1 MPFLGGV
8 TRLSSAWAIIG
19 GSGGIG
25 PRHGVARG
33 ATPRIPPMIEDRSA
47 GAGVAAAVPAGSPVL
62 KLLNRESAILDFNRR
77 VLAQAR
83 RADVPLLERLRYLTI
98 VSSNLDEFFEVRFA
112 DYLEASRSPHTT
124 VSSADVRAVV
134 TAAHA
139 LIDEQYRV
147 FNDELMPAL
156 QRRGL
161 VVLNHAVRDAAQ
173 RKWVARFFEQQV
185 RPLLVPVGLDPSHP
199 FPQVA
204 NKSLNFICRLGGRDA
219 FGRENLIAIVKVPR
233 ALPRVIRLPDA
244 LCPGK
249 QAYVLLTSVIRAH
262 LAELF
267 PGRTVESFSQFRVTR
282 DSDLDV
288 DEDEVTNLRQALRT
302 GLSTRHYG
310 QAIRLEVVN
319 TCPQALSSFLLTQF
333 GLSEDALFRVNG
345 PVNLG
350 RLTELVDQAAADDLR
365 FPPFEPAWP
374 KRRLP
379 PGRSIFDALRQGDL
393 LLHHPFE
400 SFDPVV
406 QFLREA
412 VDDPDVLA
420 IKQTI
425 YRTGAKSVLM
435 ELLIEAARRGKDVM
449 CVVELKAR
457 FDEEANIN
465 WAERLEAVGA
475 QVVYGIVGLKT
486 HAKLLLVTRREGK
499 KLQRYVHLSTGNYNP
514 RTAELYTDVG
524 YLTCDAGLTLDADA
538 VFLQLASQVKLKAP
552 RHLVTAPF
560 VLHRRLLAHIHQVAQ
575 AARQRA
581 PARIVAKINAL
592 TDPALIHALVAAG
605 QAGAK
610 IDLIVRGA
618 CMLPPGVP
626 GLTGRIRVRSVVG
639 RFLEHTRVLYFR
651 WGDGDDGEALYLSSA
666 DWMTRNMLGRIELA
680 WPVRDRA
687 LRQRVIDEC
696 LVPYLHDTLDAW
708 SLAADGQYTRV
719 GNHGV
724 SAQQALMR
732 RYHSTPD

>member
-1 MPFLGGV
+1 M
-8 TRLSSAWAIIG
+8 TD
-19 GSGGIG
+19 
-25 PRHGVARG
+25 
-33 ATPRIPPMIEDRSA
+33 DRSFSA
-47 GAGVAAAVPAGSPVL
+47 MPVPAAPGSRPVL

-77 VLAQAR
+77 VLAQAQ
-83 RADVPLLERLRYLTI
+83 RADVPLLERLRYITI
-98 VSSNLDEFFEVRFA
+98 VASNLDEFFEVRFA
-112 DYLEASRSPHTT
+112 DYLEASRLPNTPVSRSDVQT
-124 VSSADVRAVV
+124 VSA
-134 TAAHA
+134 AAHA

-147 FNDELMPAL
+147 FNEEVVPAL

-161 VVLNHAVRDAAQ
+161 TVLSHAERDAAQ
-173 RKWVARFFEQQV
+173 REWVARFFEQQV
-185 RPLLVPVGLDPSHP
+185 RPLLMPVGLDPSHP
-199 FPQVA
+199 FPTVA
-204 NKSLNFICRLGGRDA
+204 NKSLNFICRLEGRDA
-219 FGRENLIAIVKVPR
+219 FGRENLIAIIKVPR
-233 ALPRVIRLPDA
+233 ALPRVIRLPEA
-244 LCPGK
+244 LSGGK

-262 LAELF
+262 LGDMF
-267 PGRTVESFSQFRVTR
+267 PGRRAESFSQFRVTR

-310 QAIRLEVVN
+310 QAIRLEVVA
-319 TCPQALSSFLLTQF
+319 TCPNELSQFLLTQF
-333 GLSEDALFRVNG
+333 GLPEDALYRVNG

-350 RLTELVDQAAADDLR
+350 RLTQLIDQVVADELR

-374 KRRLP
+374 KQRLP
-379 PGRSIFDALRQGDL
+379 PGMSIFDSLRQRDL

-412 VDDPDVLA
+412 VNDPEVLA

-435 ELLIEAARRGKDVM
+435 ELLIEAARRGKEVM

-514 RTAELYTDVG
+514 RTARQYTDVG
-524 YLTCDAGLTLDADA
+524 YLTADPGLTLDADA

-560 VLHRRLLAHIHQVAQ
+560 VLHRRMLAHIHQVEQ
-575 AARQRA
+575 AARA
-581 PARIVAKINAL
+581 GLPARIVAKINAL
-592 TDPALIHALVAAG
+592 TDPALIHALAAAG
-605 QAGAK
+605 QAGAN

-626 GLTGRIRVRSVVG
+626 GLTERIRVRSVVG
-639 RFLEHTRVLYFR
+639 RFLEHSRVLYFC
-651 WGDGDDGEALYLSSA
+651 WGEGDDDEALYLSSA
-666 DWMTRNMLGRIELA
+666 DWMTRNMLGRIEVA

-708 SLAADGQYTRV
+708 TLSADGQYRRV
-719 GNHGV
+719 GDKGI

-732 RYHSTPD
+732 RFVPNKD

>member
-1 MPFLGGV
+1 MEPV
-8 TRLSSAWAIIG
+8 
-19 GSGGIG
+19 G
-25 PRHGVARG
+25 PA
-33 ATPRIPPMIEDRSA
+33 A
-47 GAGVAAAVPAGSPVL
+47 GPVL

-83 RADVPLLERLRYLTI
+83 RSDVPLLERLRYITI
-98 VSSNLDEFFEVRFA
+98 VASNLDEFFEVRFA
-112 DYLEASRSPHTT
+112 DYLEASRSAHTRLSKIDVQA
-124 VSSADVRAVV
+124 VSA
-134 TAAHA
+134 AAHA

-147 FNDELMPAL
+147 FNDEVMPAL
-156 QRRGL
+156 QRKGL
-161 VVLNHAVRDAAQ
+161 VVLNHAERDAAQ
-173 RKWVARFFEQQV
+173 RQWVARFFEQQV

-267 PGRTVESFSQFRVTR
+267 PGRTVEHFSQFRVTR

-310 QAIRLEVVN
+310 QAIRLEVVH
-319 TCPQALSSFLLTQF
+319 TCPTELSQFLLTQF
-333 GLSEDALFRVNG
+333 GLPEAALYRVNG

-350 RLTELVDQAAADDLR
+350 RLTQLIDQAVADELR
-365 FPPFEPAWP
+365 FSPFEPAWP
-374 KRRLP
+374 RQRLP
-379 PGRSIFDALRQGDL
+379 SGQSIFDSLRQGDL

-412 VDDPDVLA
+412 VDDPEVLA

-435 ELLIEAARRGKDVM
+435 ELLIEAARRGKEVM

-486 HAKLLLVTRREGK
+486 HAKLLLVTRRDGK
-499 KLQRYVHLSTGNYNP
+499 RLQRYVHLSTGNYNP
-514 RTAELYTDVG
+514 RTATLYTDVG
-524 YLTCDAGLTLDADA
+524 YLTADPGLTLDADA

-560 VLHRRLLAHIHQVAQ
+560 VLHRRMLSRIHQVAQ
-575 AARQRA
+575 AARSGG
-581 PARIVAKINAL
+581 PARIVAKVNAL
-592 TDPALIHALVAAG
+592 TDPALIHALVAASR
-605 QAGAK
+605 AGAD

-618 CMLPPGVP
+618 CMLPPGLP
-626 GLTGRIRVRSVVG
+626 GLTERIRVRSVVG
-639 RFLEHTRVLYFR
+639 RFLEHSRVLYFR
-651 WGDGDDGEALYLSSA
+651 WGQADDDEVLYLSSA

-680 WPVRDRA
+680 WPVRDA
-687 LRQRVIDEC
+687 VLRQRVIDEC
-696 LVPYLHDTLDAW
+696 LVPYLRDTLDAW
-708 SLAADGQYTRV
+708 TLAADGQYRRV
-719 GNHGV
+719 AEKGV
-724 SAQQALMR
+724 SAQRSLMR
-732 RYHSTPD
+732 RFAPNED